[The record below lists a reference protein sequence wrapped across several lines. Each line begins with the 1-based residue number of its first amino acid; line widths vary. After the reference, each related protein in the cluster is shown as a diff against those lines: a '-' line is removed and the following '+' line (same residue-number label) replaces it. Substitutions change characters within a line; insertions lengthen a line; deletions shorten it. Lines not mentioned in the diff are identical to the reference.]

1 MKRLS
6 HTSKTITSML
16 ALLGLACS
24 PLTLA
29 EQSQHQLT
37 LLIKG
42 YEESKGTTYLSLYD
56 DAEHFNK
63 MDGKSV
69 ANVQQRINGDTL
81 RITFHDLNAGE
92 YAVSLY
98 HDANNNRELDRNML
112 GIPSEPYGFSND
124 AGAFGPAKFNKAS
137 FKLEEDKTIVINL
150 R

>member
-1 MKRLS
+1 MKSL
-6 HTSKTITSML
+6 SKTSTALTSIIT
-16 ALLGLACS
+16 LLGLYCS
-24 PLTLA
+24 PFATA
-29 EQSQHQLT
+29 EQNQHQLT

-42 YEESKGTTYLSLYD
+42 YEESTGTTYLSLYD
-56 DAEHFNK
+56 KAEHFNK

-69 ANVQQRINGDTL
+69 ANVQQRISGDTL
-81 RITFHDLNAGE
+81 RITFHDLNSGQ

-137 FKLEEDKTIVINL
+137 FTLEADKTIVINL